1 MNKTVCIV
9 GLGYVGIPMLN
20 AILTSTFYKVIAY
33 DISETKIA
41 ELQAEKLPESLTRYS
56 SIFEFADRVDFTTKI
71 PGDVEKFH
79 AFIICVPTPLTMDG
93 SPKLDYVEIDDSDK
107 QFIFI
112 NPNDPEYKKPDESLD
127 SNTTH
132 DFN

>member
-1 MNKTVCIV
+1 MVK
-9 GLGYVGIPMLN
+9 
-20 AILTSTFYKVIAY
+20 
-33 DISETKIA
+33 
-41 ELQAEKLPESLTRYS
+41 Q
-56 SIFEFADRVDFTTKI
+56 IFEISDEAAEQIRKASELAESSEWPLRLSLNIDDNGKFNYLMGFDQSKEEDLQLKI
-71 PGDVEKFH
+71 NNINILIDPNSMISLKN
-79 AFIICVPTPLTMDG
+79 T
-93 SPKLDYVEIDDSDK
+93 KLDFVAIDGNEK

>member
-1 MNKTVCIV
+1 MVKQN
-9 GLGYVGIPMLN
+9 
-20 AILTSTFYKVIAY
+20 F
-33 DISETKIA
+33 DISDDAAKQINVAADASESSKWPLRISLNIDA
-41 ELQAEKLPESLTRYS
+41 SGKFNYLMGFDQSKEEDLQLNINGINILIDPESMANLKNT
-56 SIFEFADRVDFTTKI
+56 
-71 PGDVEKFH
+71 
-79 AFIICVPTPLTMDG
+79 
-93 SPKLDYVEIDDSDK
+93 KLDYVAIDGSDK

>member
-1 MNKTVCIV
+1 MVK
-9 GLGYVGIPMLN
+9 
-20 AILTSTFYKVIAY
+20 
-33 DISETKIA
+33 
-41 ELQAEKLPESLTRYS
+41 Q
-56 SIFEFADRVDFTTKI
+56 IFEISDDAAKQINVAADASESSKWPLRISLNIDAS
-71 PGDVEKFH
+71 GKFNYLMG
-79 AFIICVPTPLTMDG
+79 FDQSKEEDLQLKVNGINILIDPDSMVNLKNT
-93 SPKLDYVEIDDSDK
+93 KLDYVEIDDSDK

>member
-1 MNKTVCIV
+1 MVK
-9 GLGYVGIPMLN
+9 
-20 AILTSTFYKVIAY
+20 
-33 DISETKIA
+33 
-41 ELQAEKLPESLTRYS
+41 Q
-56 SIFEFADRVDFTTKI
+56 IFEISDDAAKQINVAADASESSKWPLRISLNIDAS
-71 PGDVEKFH
+71 GKFNYLMG
-79 AFIICVPTPLTMDG
+79 FDQSKEEDLQLKVNGIDILIDPDSMVNLKNT
-93 SPKLDYVEIDDSDK
+93 KLDYVEIDGSDK